1 MKTGPILLSLFIL
14 VLGGCSPKPVAINY
28 GSDGCSFCSMT
39 IVDKIHAAEIVTN
52 TGKAYKFDAIECM
65 VNYAKDMGGQKIVL
79 YLSNHYNTPG
89 ELIDATKAAFLISEN
104 IPSPMGAFLTA
115 FKNRSEAQKVQSEK
129 EGKLYNWSE
138 LLTHLNTQDVSGT
151 R

>member
-1 MKTGPILLSLFIL
+1 MKNSPIFLLLITL
-14 VLGGCSPKPVAINY
+14 VLSACSPKPVAINY
-28 GSDGCSFCSMT
+28 GSDGCSFCRMT

-65 VNYAKDMGGQKIVL
+65 VNYLKDMDGQQVAL
-79 YLSNHYNTPG
+79 YLSNHYNAPG
-89 ELIDATKAAFLISEN
+89 ELIDATKATFLISES

-115 FKNRSEAQKVQSEK
+115 FKNRSEAQLVQSEK
-129 EGKLYNWSE
+129 EGKLYNWDE
-138 LLTHLNTQDVSGT
+138 LLTHISQQHVSGT